1 MVKVKICC
9 IQSLE
14 EAQAALAAGAD
25 ALGLVGEMPSGP
37 GPIPDSRIAAI
48 ASEVPATT
56 VLLTSETQADDI
68 IAHSKRCPTTA
79 LQLVDRVAPRDI
91 ALIRAALPDLQLIQ
105 AIHVNGPSALDNAR
119 DVWDHVDQVLL
130 DSGSP
135 NKAVKEL
142 GGTGRTH
149 DWRIS
154 AEIVRESPLPV
165 WLAGGLTPDN
175 VTEAIK
181 TTRPHGVDICSGIR
195 RDGTLDA
202 DLMGLFF
209 AAVAR
214 ARSFL

>member
-1 MVKVKICC
+1 MVAVKVCC

-14 EAQAALAAGAD
+14 EAERALAAGAD

-37 GPIPDSRIAAI
+37 GPIPDSRIAEI
-48 ASEVPATT
+48 AGAVAATT
-56 VLLTSETQADDI
+56 VLLTAETQADDI
-68 IAHSKRCPTTA
+68 IAHAQRCPTTA
-79 LQLVDRVAPRDI
+79 LQLVDGVAPRDI
-91 ALIRAALPDLQLIQ
+91 ALLRAALPERQLIQ
-105 AIHVNGPSALDNAR
+105 AIHVNGPSAVDQAR
-119 DVWDHVDQVLL
+119 DVWDHVDQLLL

-154 AEIVRESPLPV
+154 AEIVREGPIPV
-165 WLAGGLTPDN
+165 WLAGGLTPEN
-175 VTEAIK
+175 VTEAIR

-195 RDGTLDA
+195 RNMSLDA
-202 DLMGLFF
+202 NLMNLFF

-214 ARSFL
+214 ARSFV